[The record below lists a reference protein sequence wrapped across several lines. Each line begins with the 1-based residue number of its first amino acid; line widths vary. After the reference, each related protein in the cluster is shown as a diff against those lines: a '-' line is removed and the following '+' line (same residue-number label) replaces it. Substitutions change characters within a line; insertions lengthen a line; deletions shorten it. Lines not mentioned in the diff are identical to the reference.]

1 MKQPLLPVAA
11 ILGMV
16 SVGGCIFSF
25 NPYGRQISQIQTR
38 IINLDAR
45 IERVEIASAAGG
57 AAAGGEIGSSVPG
70 AIVTESA
77 VGGGSTVVAGPA
89 VGGEAGGE
97 RWPGLAFNFRRAI
110 GKLGRG
116 LVNALTGWVE
126 IPKGIH
132 DTTQRYGALSGL
144 TLGTLR
150 GAGYGFIRTA
160 AGAYET
166 VTFPFPAPPHYRP
179 VMKPEF
185 IFTCEC
191 PEGAPSP

>member
-1 MKQPLLPVAA
+1 MLC
-11 ILGMV
+11 
-16 SVGGCIFSF
+16 VGGCIFSF
-25 NPYGRQISQIQTR
+25 NPYQRQVGQIETR
-38 IINLDAR
+38 IVNLDSR
-45 IERVEIASAAGG
+45 IERIEIASAAGG
-57 AAAGGEIGSSVPG
+57 AGAAAAGGEFGASVPG

-77 VGGGSTVVAGPA
+77 VGGGSTVVAGPGL
-89 VGGEAGGE
+89 GGEAGEG
-97 RWPGLAFNFRRAI
+97 RWPGLAFNFRRAM

-116 LVNALTGWVE
+116 LVNTLTGWVE

-132 DTTQRYGALSGL
+132 ETTQRSGVLSGL

-150 GAGYGFIRTA
+150 GAGYGFVRTA

-185 IFTCEC
+185 IFTCAC
-191 PEGAPSP
+191 PEGAPTP